1 MLRYLI
7 RRLLQALLV
16 VFGVSIVSF
25 GMMFLSGD
33 PASAMAGDNW
43 TRQQI
48 EDFRQQMGFD
58 RPWYV
63 QYGDFL
69 TNAVRGDFGNS
80 LRQHRPVFELVMDRL
95 PATLQLTAAAL
106 LISVSLSIPIGVL
119 SATRR
124 NSVWDRLAMLFAM
137 AGQSMPVF
145 WVSTMLILIF
155 GVKLQ
160 WLPVAGKG
168 GWDHL
173 VLPAVALGL
182 FSVARNARV
191 IRSSMLEVLGTDY
204 VRTARAKG
212 LRGRVVVMR
221 HAFRNALLPII
232 TLFGLDVG
240 HLLSGAV
247 ITETIFAWPGIGR
260 LTVDAVFAKDL
271 PLVQAAVVILAATFV
286 LVTLAVDLLYGVLD
300 PRVRFE

>member
-1 MLRYLI
+1 MLHYLV

-16 VFGVSIVSF
+16 VFGVSVVSF

-33 PASAMAGDNW
+33 PASSMAGDNW

-48 EDFRQQMGFD
+48 EDFRRQMGFD

-69 TNAVRGDFGNS
+69 SKAVRGDFGTS

-95 PATLQLTAAAL
+95 PATIQLTGAAL
-106 LISVSLSIPIGVL
+106 LISISLSIPIGVI
-119 SATRR
+119 SATKR
-124 NSVWDRLAMLFAM
+124 NSIWDRLSMLLAL

-145 WVSTMLILIF
+145 WVATMLILIF

-160 WLPVAGKG
+160 WLPVAGRG
-168 GWDHL
+168 GWQHL
-173 VLPAVALGL
+173 ILPAAALGL

-191 IRSSMLEVLGTDY
+191 IRSSMLDVLGADY

-212 LRGRVVVMR
+212 LHDRVVVMR
-221 HAFRNALLPII
+221 HAFRNALLPIV
-232 TLFGLDVG
+232 TLIGLDIG

-260 LTVDAVFAKDL
+260 LTIDAVFGKDL
-271 PLVQAAVVILAATFV
+271 PLVQAAVVVLATTFV
-286 LVTLAVDLLYGVLD
+286 LVTLAIDLLYGLLD

>member
-48 EDFRQQMGFD
+48 EEFRQQMGFD

-69 TNAVRGDFGNS
+69 TDAVRGDFGTS
-80 LRQHRPVFELVMDRL
+80 LRQHRPVFELVKDRL
-95 PATLQLTAAAL
+95 PATLQLTGAAL
-106 LISVSLSIPIGVL
+106 AISVTLSIPIGVL

-145 WVSTMLILIF
+145 WVATMLILIF

-168 GWDHL
+168 GWEHL
-173 VLPAVALGL
+173 VLPASALGL

-191 IRSSMLEVLGTDY
+191 IRSSMLEVLGQDY

-260 LTVDAVFAKDL
+260 LTVDAVFGKDL

>member
-7 RRLLQALLV
+7 RRLLQAGLV

-48 EDFRQQMGFD
+48 EDFRRQMGFD

-69 TNAVRGDFGNS
+69 SSAVRGDFGTS

-95 PATLQLTAAAL
+95 PATLQLTGAAL
-106 LISVSLSIPIGVL
+106 LLSISLSIPIGVL

-124 NSVWDRLAMLFAM
+124 NSVWDRVVMLFAL

-145 WVSTMLILIF
+145 WVATMLILVF

-160 WLPVAGKG
+160 WLPVAGRG
-168 GWDHL
+168 GLDHL
-173 VLPAVALGL
+173 ILPAVALGL

-191 IRSSMLEVLGTDY
+191 IRSSMLEVLGADY

-212 LRGRVVVMR
+212 LRGSTVVMR
-221 HAFRNALLPII
+221 HAFRNALLPIL

-260 LTVDAVFAKDL
+260 LTVDAVFGKDL
-271 PLVQAAVVILAATFV
+271 PLVQATVVILATTFV
-286 LVTLAVDLLYGVLD
+286 LVTLIVDLLYGFLD